1 MPLAS
6 QDAKPWGIAVKQGE
20 PAFADFI
27 SKSIID
33 WDKTGFILS
42 LETKYGIKHAAFA
55 VQMHDK
61 YK

>member
-1 MPLAS
+1 MPLPS

-20 PAFADFI
+20 TGLADFV
-27 SKSIID
+27 SQTIID
-33 WDKTGFILS
+33 WDKTGFILA
-42 LETKYGIKHAAFA
+42 LETKYGIPHATFA